1 VGRTLGSQ
9 TGDRVNGCDVRP
21 CVSASRNLSF
31 STLPRPYYHPHHG
44 RRVGRAPAELEPSLE
59 SLCLGVA
66 GLRPQDCDKAATVE
80 DCDTAAA
87 ALEECGAATLPVAAH
102 VERAHACG
110 FKVHSTQT

>member
-1 VGRTLGSQ
+1 MCLFA
-9 TGDRVNGCDVRP
+9 
-21 CVSASRNLSF
+21 ASV
-31 STLPRPYYHPHHG
+31 LPPARHG
-44 RRVGRAPAELEPSLE
+44 RRVAACAELEPSLE

-66 GLRPQDCDKAATVE
+66 GLHPQDCDMAATVE